1 MSDSRL
7 RLLLVSGGA
16 TVVDVAALLV
26 LVAGL
31 ELAVVPADAIALV
44 AATPVSFLL
53 HRLPGGGRPYQRW
66 VEHPARF
73 VTVTLVAGVIDIA
86 VVALF
91 AETGDAVIL
100 LLAVK
105 VAAVA
110 VAALV
115 RLAGYRRLLFRAVRA
130 EQGEP
135 DPDRPPPPG
144 ERGCTVVLPAYREES
159 RIGET
164 VGQVRAAFAARS
176 EDELEIVVVDDGSDD
191 GTAREARD
199 AGADSVLVHRQN
211 RGKGAA
217 VRTGVLAARGRVVAF
232 TDADLAY
239 SPDHL
244 VELRDR
250 IEDGWDVVVG
260 SRRHT
265 EAIALVRA
273 GRLRELGGRVINLL
287 TQAVLLGRY
296 VDTQC
301 GLKAFR
307 SDVARSIFERT
318 HVDGF
323 GFDVE
328 VFHIIERDRLSLLEV
343 PVRVVN
349 SERSTVRVARDAVR
363 LVADLFRI
371 RRRAALG
378 GYRGSPAGD
387 RPVTHPPG
395 G

>member
-1 MSDSRL
+1 MSENRL
-7 RLLLVSGGA
+7 RVLLVSGGA
-16 TVVDVAALLV
+16 TVVDITAFLV
-26 LVAGL
+26 LAAGL
-31 ELAVVPADAIALV
+31 GLAVVPADAIALL

-66 VEHPARF
+66 VEHPVRF
-73 VTVTLVAGVIDIA
+73 VTVTLVAGAIDVA

-91 AETGDAVIL
+91 AESGDAVMV

-105 VAAVA
+105 LGALA

-135 DPDRPPPPG
+135 DSGRRPPPG
-144 ERGCTVVLPAYREES
+144 DRRCTVVLPAYREAG
-159 RIGET
+159 RVGAT
-164 VGQVRAAFAARS
+164 VAEVRAAFTDS
-176 EDELEIVVVDDGSDD
+176 GGDVEIVVVDDGSDD
-191 GTAREARD
+191 DTAQAARD
-199 AGADSVLVHRQN
+199 AGADLVLIHREN

-244 VELRDR
+244 VELQDR

-265 EAIALVRA
+265 ETIALVRA

-307 SDVARSIFERT
+307 GDVARSIFERT
-318 HVDGF
+318 RVDGF

-328 VFHIIERDRLSLLEV
+328 VFHLVERDRLSLLEV
-343 PVRVVN
+343 PVRVAN
-349 SERSTVRVARDAVR
+349 SERSSVRVVPDAAR

-378 GYRGSPAGD
+378 GYGPPAGD
-387 RPVTHPPG
+387 RPITHRP
-395 G
+395 